1 MMWNWHASGQQ
12 IGGGAAGSRTQG
24 EVGCL
29 LLTGATGFIGG
40 NVLVAAVNAGLSSRL
55 LCLVRAGSA
64 AEALGRLRA
73 NARQCGLP
81 PSRTAWLGEENILL
95 GELGTPFTPAQQA
108 RLARV
113 THLINCAAMAS
124 FSADER
130 VTRVNVEDTLRFASH
145 FAGSAALRRFIHVG
159 TAMAC
164 GTRRGA
170 RVAETVIEEGR
181 AGYGESAHGA
191 QDGTGMEAAPGA
203 PHDAGGHLVPYTRSK
218 QEVEQLLRQRFPSL
232 PLVVARPSIVVGHT
246 VLGTQPSASIFWLF
260 RIIHRTRCYT
270 VRPQTRLD
278 VIAGDDC
285 AQALLRLALKPELRF
300 RAYHLSAGAAAP
312 TIAQVLAA
320 MDDCARTDEALPYRA
335 CAPDELPAL
344 ARDVA
349 RAEGLGNR
357 RLIERALRLY
367 AGFAELGYVFDNQRL
382 RDEIGFE
389 PLPITDYVSE
399 CMRTSHGVGLLE
411 QMSWDFK
418 A

>member
-55 LCLVRAGSA
+55 LCPGAGSA

-81 PSRTAWLGEENILL
+81 PSRTAGSAKRTSCWANW
-95 GELGTPFTPAQQA
+95 A
-108 RLARV
+108 RRSRRRSRPGWRV
-113 THLINCAAMAS
+113 TQVINCAAMAS

-145 FAGSAALRRFIHVG
+145 FAGSAAAAPLHPCGHGHGCR
-159 TAMAC
+159 
-164 GTRRGA
+164 GTRRA
-170 RVAETVIEEGR
+170 RGR
-181 AGYGESAHGA
+181 DGDRRRPRRVRRNAHGA

-203 PHDAGGHLVPYTRSK
+203 PHDAGGHRCPTRAASRRWSSCCGSATVAAAGGGPPVHRGGPHRAGHAAFGQHLLAVPHH
-218 QEVEQLLRQRFPSL
+218 PPDP
-232 PLVVARPSIVVGHT
+232 PLYRA
-246 VLGTQPSASIFWLF
+246 AA
-260 RIIHRTRCYT
+260 
-270 VRPQTRLD
+270 D
-278 VIAGDDC
+278 AAGRDRRDDC
-285 AQALLRLALKPELRF
+285 AQALLRLALVPNCASAPITCRPARRHDHRPGPGGHGRLRTHRRGPALPCL
-300 RAYHLSAGAAAP
+300 RAGRTAGAGARRGTRRRPRQPPPDRAGAAP
-312 TIAQVLAA
+312 L
-320 MDDCARTDEALPYRA
+320 
-335 CAPDELPAL
+335 
-344 ARDVA
+344 
-349 RAEGLGNR
+349 R
-357 RLIERALRLY
+357 RLRRT
-367 AGFAELGYVFDNQRL
+367 GYVFDNQRL